1 VKQPIVK
8 RAAQTLSNIV
18 VQSHAQAL
26 CCLSDT
32 NWARRWP
39 NIQEKKNVGDK
50 EVPSM
55 DQLDPKDTGRGGRIM
70 IDTETGQVRS
80 GEEMDERA
88 ERYEQDNLGRKES
101 SAEFPVA

>member
-1 VKQPIVK
+1 
-8 RAAQTLSNIV
+8 
-18 VQSHAQAL
+18 
-26 CCLSDT
+26 
-32 NWARRWP
+32 
-39 NIQEKKNVGDK
+39 VGDK

-70 IDTETGQVRS
+70 IDTETGRVRS

-101 SAEFPVA
+101 